1 MSLVCSIDQKMS
13 DRFSNKIRVGIA
25 GYGIVG
31 KRRSKCIKNNKNMV
45 LVAVCDKNPDTK
57 LDLDDDIAYHE
68 NYIDLLKNNLDALFI
83 CLTNNIASEVTIAGL
98 NAGLHVFCEKPPAQ
112 NIDQMKSVIKV
123 KHKYPKL
130 KLKYGFNHRYH
141 ESVKEAQKLIKAG
154 ELGDIIDLN
163 AIYGKSKVVTATGPN
178 ADWRS
183 QRKIAG
189 GGILLDQ
196 GIHMVDLIRYF
207 TGEFE
212 EVHSFIS
219 NNFWKYDVEDNAYAL
234 MRTNNGKVAIL
245 QSSATQW
252 LHDFRLNITLERGS
266 LILKGILSST
276 KSYGAETLTVIYKS
290 DDDQGDPKKVTISY
304 NNDPS
309 WEDEVDEFSESII
322 EDSETLT
329 GTHEDAYQTMKLVY
343 RIYCADQT
351 WKKKFNLKY
360 E

>member
-189 GGILLDQ
+189 GGI
-196 GIHMVDLIRYF
+196 F
-207 TGEFE
+207 TR
-212 EVHSFIS
+212 SR
-219 NNFWKYDVEDNAYAL
+219 N
-234 MRTNNGKVAIL
+234 T
-245 QSSATQW
+245 
-252 LHDFRLNITLERGS
+252 
-266 LILKGILSST
+266 
-276 KSYGAETLTVIYKS
+276 YG
-290 DDDQGDPKKVTISY
+290 
-304 NNDPS
+304 
-309 WEDEVDEFSESII
+309 
-322 EDSETLT
+322 
-329 GTHEDAYQTMKLVY
+329 
-343 RIYCADQT
+343 
-351 WKKKFNLKY
+351 
-360 E
+360 